1 MRSCSHTPPGRRIL
15 HPTRASHA
23 RARNLNHRSNLVQRP
38 PCTGMARVQLPGQG
52 LSSMMNKYGTRLG
65 RLRYRTAEEARGAA
79 CDLGISGVHS
89 HMMDG
94 QNVFMPGS
102 NHETLNR
109 ALESQGLPPTKMPG
123 GGKSSSGM
131 TGMLGG
137 GAMDT
142 PPATEDLPGT
152 AMEEIEQPEP
162 MFDLD
167 DLTGDRDD
175 DDTMEI
181 Y

>member
-1 MRSCSHTPPGRRIL
+1 
-15 HPTRASHA
+15 
-23 RARNLNHRSNLVQRP
+23 
-38 PCTGMARVQLPGQG
+38 
-52 LSSMMNKYGTRLG
+52 MMNKYGTRLG
-65 RLRYRTAEEARGAA
+65 RLKYRTAEEARGAA
-79 CDLGISGVHS
+79 RDLGISGVHS
-89 HMMDG
+89 HMMNG
-94 QNVFMPGS
+94 EQVFMPG
-102 NHETLNR
+102 NDHESLNA

-142 PPATEDLPGT
+142 PPATEALPE
-152 AMEEIEQPEP
+152 AEMEDIEQPQP
-162 MFDLD
+162 MFDLS